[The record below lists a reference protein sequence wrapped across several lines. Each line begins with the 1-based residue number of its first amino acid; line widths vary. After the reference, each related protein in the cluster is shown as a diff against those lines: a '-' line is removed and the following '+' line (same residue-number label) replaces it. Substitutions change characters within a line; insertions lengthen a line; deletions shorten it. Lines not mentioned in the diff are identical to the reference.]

1 MWVHVLWFV
10 LGLTVLVVGAESL
23 VRGASRLA
31 GSVGISP
38 LVIGLTVVA
47 FGTSTPEMA
56 VSVHASLA
64 GTPDI
69 AIGNVIG
76 SNIANV
82 LLILGISAVIIP
94 LLVSEQVIRQE
105 IPVMI
110 AATVLLIVL
119 ALDGRISRIDAG
131 ILFTLV
137 IVYTVFLILQS
148 RRSSRVAA
156 NTPDAGR
163 PQQSQWDRHWGVQLV
178 LIVVGLAALVL
189 GSRWLVESAV
199 VFARFIGISELVV
212 GLTIVAVGTSLPEVA
227 TSALAALRGERD
239 IAIGNVIG
247 SNLFNIL
254 AVLGVT
260 GLVSTHGIPVAE
272 AARNFDLWV
281 MLAVAVACLPIMLT
295 GREIARWEGAVFLG
309 YYAAYTAYL
318 VLAAQHHTALPAY
331 SLVMLGFVLPITLLT
346 IAVSVVNHGRRG
358 NHGPG
363 PGP

>member
-1 MWVHVLWFV
+1 MWVHLLWFV
-10 LGLTVLVVGAESL
+10 LGLTVLVLGAESL
-23 VRGASRLA
+23 VRGAARLA
-31 GSVGISP
+31 GSVGVSP

-69 AIGNVIG
+69 AIGNVVG
-76 SNIANV
+76 SNIANI

-105 IPVMI
+105 VPVMI
-110 AATVLLIVL
+110 AATILVLVL

-131 ILFTLV
+131 ILFALV
-137 IVYTVFLILQS
+137 VVYTVFLVVQS
-148 RRSSRVAA
+148 RRSTRAASAQPTAELPARSR
-156 NTPDAGR
+156 
-163 PQQSQWDRHWGVQLV
+163 WDRHWGVQLL
-178 LIVVGLAALVL
+178 LIVVGLVALVF

-199 VFARFIGISELVV
+199 VFARFLGISDLVV
-212 GLTIVAVGTSLPEVA
+212 GLTIVAVGTSLPEIA

-239 IAIGNVIG
+239 IAVGNVIG

-260 GLVSTHGIPVAE
+260 GLVSTAGIPVAE

-281 MLAVAVACLPIMLT
+281 MLAVAVACLPIMFT
-295 GREIARWEGAVFLG
+295 GREITRWEGTVFLG

-318 VLAAQHHTALPAY
+318 VLASQQHSVLPAY
-331 SLVMLGFVLPITLLT
+331 SMVMLGFVLPITVLT
-346 IAVSVVNHGRRG
+346 IAVSVIHHGRRFP
-358 NHGPG
+358 HGG
-363 PGP
+363 GR

>member
-1 MWVHVLWFV
+1 MWVHILWFV

-82 LLILGISAVIIP
+82 LLILGMSAVIIP

-163 PQQSQWDRHWGVQLV
+163 PQQSQWDRHWGVQLL

-199 VFARFIGISELVV
+199 VFARFLGISELVV

-358 NHGPG
+358 SHRPG

>member
-1 MWVHVLWFV
+1 V
-10 LGLTVLVVGAESL
+10 
-23 VRGASRLA
+23 
-31 GSVGISP
+31 SP

-64 GTPDI
+64 GNPDI
-69 AIGNVIG
+69 AIGNVVG
-76 SNIANV
+76 SNIANI

-105 IPVMI
+105 VPVMI
-110 AATVLLIVL
+110 AATVLVLVL

-131 ILFTLV
+131 ILFVL
-137 IVYTVFLILQS
+137 IVAYTVFLIVQS
-148 RRSSRVAA
+148 RRSTRAA
-156 NTPDAGR
+156 AAAPSAELHER
-163 PQQSQWDRHWGVQLV
+163 SQWDRHWGVQLL
-178 LIVVGLAALVL
+178 LIVLGLAALIL

-199 VFARFIGISELVV
+199 VFARFFGVSDLIV
-212 GLTIVAVGTSLPEVA
+212 GLTIVAVGTSLPEIA

-239 IAIGNVIG
+239 IAVGNVIG

-281 MLAVAVACLPIMLT
+281 MLAVAVACLPIMFT
-295 GREIARWEGAVFLG
+295 GREIARWEGTVFLG

-318 VLAAQHHTALPAY
+318 VLASQQHGALPAY
-331 SLVMLGFVLPITLLT
+331 SMVMLGFVLPITVLT
-346 IAVSVVNHGRRG
+346 IAVSVINHGRRG
-358 NHGPG
+358 YHGPG
-363 PGP
+363 PGS

>member
-10 LGLTVLVVGAESL
+10 LGLTVLVLGAESL
-23 VRGASRLA
+23 VRGAARLA
-31 GSVGISP
+31 GSVGVSP

-64 GTPDI
+64 GNPDI

-94 LLVSEQVIRQE
+94 LLVSQQVIRQE
-105 IPVMI
+105 VPVMI

-131 ILFTLV
+131 VLFVLV
-137 IVYTVFLILQS
+137 IAYTVFLILQS
-148 RRSSRVAA
+148 RRSTRAA
-156 NTPDAGR
+156 AAAPEADLPVR
-163 PQQSQWDRHWGVQLV
+163 SQWDRHWGVQLL
-178 LIVVGLAALVL
+178 LIVAGLAALVI
-189 GSRWLVESAV
+189 GSRWLVESAM
-199 VFARFIGISELVV
+199 VFARYFGVSDLVI
-212 GLTIVAVGTSLPEVA
+212 GLTIVAVGTSLPEIA

-239 IAIGNVIG
+239 IAVGNVIG

-281 MLAVAVACLPIMLT
+281 MLAVAVACLPIMFT
-295 GREIARWEGAVFLG
+295 GREIARWEGTVFLG

-318 VLAAQHHTALPAY
+318 VLASQQHSSLPAY
-331 SLVMLGFVLPITLLT
+331 SMVMLGFVLPITVLT
-346 IAVSVVNHGRRG
+346 IAVSVINHGRRG
-358 NHGPG
+358 YGGPG
-363 PGP
+363 SGS

>member
-1 MWVHVLWFV
+1 V
-10 LGLTVLVVGAESL
+10 
-23 VRGASRLA
+23 
-31 GSVGISP
+31 SP

-64 GTPDI
+64 GNPDI
-69 AIGNVIG
+69 AIGNVVG
-76 SNIANV
+76 SNIANI

-105 IPVMI
+105 VPVMI
-110 AATVLLIVL
+110 AATVLVLVL
-119 ALDGRISRIDAG
+119 ALDGRISRIDAS
-131 ILFTLV
+131 ILFVLV
-137 IVYTVFLILQS
+137 IAYTVFLILQS
-148 RRSSRVAA
+148 RRSTRAA
-156 NTPDAGR
+156 AASPSGELPER
-163 PQQSQWDRHWGVQLV
+163 SQWDRHWGVQLL
-178 LIVVGLAALVL
+178 LIVVGLAALIL

-199 VFARFIGISELVV
+199 VFARYFGISDLIV
-212 GLTIVAVGTSLPEVA
+212 GLTIVAVGTSLPEIA

-239 IAIGNVIG
+239 IAVGNVIG

-281 MLAVAVACLPIMLT
+281 MLAVAVACLPIMFT
-295 GREIARWEGAVFLG
+295 GREIARWEGTVFLG

-318 VLAAQHHTALPAY
+318 VLASQQHGALPAY
-331 SLVMLGFVLPITLLT
+331 SMVMLGFVLPMTVLT
-346 IAVSVVNHGRRG
+346 IVVSVIHHGRRG
-358 NHGPG
+358 
-363 PGP
+363 

>member
-10 LGLTVLVVGAESL
+10 LGLTVLVLGAESL
-23 VRGASRLA
+23 VRGAARLA
-31 GSVGISP
+31 GSVGVSP

-64 GTPDI
+64 GNPDI
-69 AIGNVIG
+69 AIGNVVG
-76 SNIANV
+76 SNIANI
-82 LLILGISAVIIP
+82 LLILGFSAVIIP
-94 LLVSEQVIRQE
+94 LLVSQQVIRQE
-105 IPVMI
+105 VPVMI

-131 ILFTLV
+131 ILFVLV

-148 RRSSRVAA
+148 RRSTLAGAA
-156 NTPDAGR
+156 APEADLPAR
-163 PQQSQWDRHWGVQLV
+163 SQWDRHWGVQLL
-178 LIVVGLAALVL
+178 LIVVGLAALVI

-199 VFARFIGISELVV
+199 VFARFFGISDLIV
-212 GLTIVAVGTSLPEVA
+212 GLTIVAVGTSLPEIA
-227 TSALAALRGERD
+227 TSVLAALRGERD
-239 IAIGNVIG
+239 IAVGNVIG

-260 GLVSTHGIPVAE
+260 GLVSTAGIPVAE

-281 MLAVAVACLPIMLT
+281 MLAVAVACLPIMFT
-295 GREIARWEGAVFLG
+295 GREIARWEGTVFLG

-318 VLAAQHHTALPAY
+318 VLASQQHGSLPAY
-331 SLVMLGFVLPITLLT
+331 SMVMLGFVLPITILT
-346 IAVSVVNHGRRG
+346 IAVSVINHGRRG
-358 NHGPG
+358 YHGSGPG
-363 PGP
+363 S